1 MTSCGRVVF
10 PVIALICACVFA
22 AAQEQSAPSGECI
35 AREEPIYH
43 AEKDKVKPPKLETK
57 QEEQSPPQIR
67 GNTWLELLV
76 NSEGRLCEVHI
87 LKTTDHDAAV
97 QIAAYVAKHWKF
109 KPAIHDGKPVAV
121 VFRSN
126 FTQLVVT
133 APQGVSR

>member
-1 MTSCGRVVF
+1 MF
-10 PVIALICACVFA
+10 PAIALVSACVSVV
-22 AAQEQSAPSGECI
+22 AQEQPAASQECV
-35 AREEPIYH
+35 ARGEPIYH

-87 LKTTDHDAAV
+87 LKTTDHDDAL

-121 VFRSN
+121 FFRSN
-126 FTQLVVT
+126 FSQLPLT
-133 APQGVSR
+133 AP